1 MYYIVFIYNNSKDT
15 EVYSGGTYIHQGE
28 KYACFDRS
36 SPKLYK
42 FEKVAENVVE
52 KLLRSCV
59 NTGCDFEIVKK
70 G

>member
-1 MYYIVFIYNNSKDT
+1 MYYIVFICNNSKDT

-36 SPKLYK
+36 SPRLYK
-42 FEKVAENVVE
+42 SEKVAE
-52 KLLRSCV
+52 KLLKSCV